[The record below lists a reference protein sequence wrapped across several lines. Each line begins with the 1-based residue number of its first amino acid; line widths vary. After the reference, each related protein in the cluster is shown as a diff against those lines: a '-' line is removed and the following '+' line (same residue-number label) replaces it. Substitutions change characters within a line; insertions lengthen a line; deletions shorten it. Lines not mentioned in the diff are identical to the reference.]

1 MNTPIDSLMN
11 TSSWDFWNYLIY
23 KYIVMIQ
30 FFAHNAYPGG
40 RAAAQQAPESAVMSI
55 VLSCEI
61 QHATVSVNNG
71 RGACGQTSEGR
82 I

>member
-1 MNTPIDSLMN
+1 
-11 TSSWDFWNYLIY
+11 
-23 KYIVMIQ
+23 MIQ